1 MDMGIAKHHERILA
15 QLHLIENL
23 HRLFLAPRDKLWY
36 LLVKLFFPIL
46 FSLWRRRMA
55 GTPLKKLSYV
65 QKVFYFTHS
74 IGILAGLIF
83 PFAVAPL
90 IGPVATSLPFIFS
103 TMVMGFGVGA
113 AMFFFVRI
121 TLKKQLQEQLRIMQ
135 PLTGVVRT
143 EEGSVETLTMAVE
156 TSVTQ
161 VENFIRELLLTVDE
175 FVPLYRSLAEGS
187 RYLSDRAQ
195 DGLAAAIKT
204 RKDVELMESKQQEV
218 MQLIERLSERS
229 QDEASISREL
239 SASLEEMASAMDH
252 STAQFLETTSSVN
265 ELASS
270 VVEVSSQ
277 ATEIARAVEGT
288 AQDMDATGDALQK
301 IRSGAQESAQTAEAV
316 KKDAENGL
324 NVVQRAIDE
333 MSLIEDESQKAMA
346 AMERLSGQTK
356 EVAKIIEV
364 IRELVSDTELLAFN
378 AAIIAAKAGEE
389 GKGFSVVA
397 EEIRDLA
404 DRTTTSAQD
413 IQKIVQNIGGETREV
428 TTAVAATG
436 QKIEKGK
443 QLSLSAGEA
452 LGKIVASAN
461 AAVVASEGIVQI
473 TGVQGE
479 RARTLIDDAGQSLRS
494 VKAIARA
501 IQEQQSAITRI
512 QEGVTQMK
520 GASDQIAR
528 GMEEQ
533 VQANREF
540 NRGLAERETQV
551 LAIEQATSL
560 QQATAQEVFSH
571 FGVSEQRLRKNAERA
586 KATLEIISSLET
598 LADQLRDQ
606 AQNFK
611 N

>member
-1 MDMGIAKHHERILA
+1 
-15 QLHLIENL
+15 
-23 HRLFLAPRDKLWY
+23 
-36 LLVKLFFPIL
+36 
-46 FSLWRRRMA
+46 MA

-65 QKVFYFTHS
+65 QKVFYFTHA

-90 IGPVATSLPFIFS
+90 IGPIATSLPFILS
-103 TMVMGFGVGA
+103 TMVMGYGVGA

-121 TLKKQLQEQLRIMQ
+121 TLKKQLREQLRIMQ
-135 PLTGVVRT
+135 PLTGKVMAD
-143 EEGSVETLTMAVE
+143 EGSVEALNMAVE
-156 TSVTQ
+156 SSVAQ
-161 VENFIRELLLTVDE
+161 VENFIRELLVTVDE

-195 DGLAAAIKT
+195 DGLSAAIKT
-204 RKDVELMESKQQEV
+204 RKEVELMEGKQQEV
-218 MQLIERLSERS
+218 MQLVERLSERA

-239 SASLEEMASAMDH
+239 SASLEEMATAMDH
-252 STAQFLETTSSVN
+252 SSAQFLETTSSVD
-265 ELASS
+265 ELATS
-270 VVEVSSQ
+270 VAEVSSQ
-277 ATEIARAVEGT
+277 AGEIARAVEGT
-288 AQDMDATGDALQK
+288 AQDLDATGEALQQ

-378 AAIIAAKAGEE
+378 AAIIAAKAGDE

-452 LGKIVASAN
+452 LGKIVESAH
-461 AAVVASEGIVQI
+461 AAVVASEEIVQI
-473 TGVQGE
+473 TGAQGE
-479 RARTLIDDAGQSLRS
+479 RARTLIDDAGQSMRS

-512 QEGVTQMK
+512 QGGVTQMK

-540 NRGLAERETQV
+540 NRGLAEREKQV
-551 LAIEQATSL
+551 IAIEQATNL
-560 QQATAQEVFSH
+560 QQITAQEVFSH
-571 FGVSEQRLRKNAERA
+571 FAVSEQRLRKNAERA
-586 KATLEIISSLET
+586 KSTLEIISSLET
-598 LADQLRDQ
+598 LADRLRDQ
-606 AQNFK
+606 AKKFK
-611 N
+611 NS

>member
-1 MDMGIAKHHERILA
+1 
-15 QLHLIENL
+15 
-23 HRLFLAPRDKLWY
+23 
-36 LLVKLFFPIL
+36 
-46 FSLWRRRMA
+46 MA

-90 IGPVATSLPFIFS
+90 IGPVATSQPFIFS

-143 EEGSVETLTMAVE
+143 EEGSVEALTMAVE

>member
-1 MDMGIAKHHERILA
+1 
-15 QLHLIENL
+15 
-23 HRLFLAPRDKLWY
+23 
-36 LLVKLFFPIL
+36 
-46 FSLWRRRMA
+46 
-55 GTPLKKLSYV
+55 
-65 QKVFYFTHS
+65 
-74 IGILAGLIF
+74 
-83 PFAVAPL
+83 
-90 IGPVATSLPFIFS
+90 
-103 TMVMGFGVGA
+103 
-113 AMFFFVRI
+113 
-121 TLKKQLQEQLRIMQ
+121 
-135 PLTGVVRT
+135 
-143 EEGSVETLTMAVE
+143 
-156 TSVTQ
+156 
-161 VENFIRELLLTVDE
+161 
-175 FVPLYRSLAEGS
+175 
-187 RYLSDRAQ
+187 
-195 DGLAAAIKT
+195 LAAAIKT